1 MTSDRISEQLIVEG
15 PWMMYR
21 SGLYYLFYS
30 SSWVQRST
38 YHVGVAV
45 SMNVTGPF
53 TKTDTAVLETEDK
66 EEVKFEG
73 PGHGSVVED
82 GLGDWWM
89 VYAAWEGGRVNTWPP
104 GRMMMLDKISW

>member
-30 SSWVQRST
+30 SSWVQRSS

-45 SMNVTGPF
+45 SRNLTGPF
-53 TKTDTAVLETEDK
+53 TKANTAVLQTEDK
-66 EEVKFEG
+66 QLRESY
-73 PGHGSVVED
+73 P
-82 GLGDWWM
+82 
-89 VYAAWEGGRVNTWPP
+89 RVSTDLLPE
-104 GRMMMLDKISW
+104 R